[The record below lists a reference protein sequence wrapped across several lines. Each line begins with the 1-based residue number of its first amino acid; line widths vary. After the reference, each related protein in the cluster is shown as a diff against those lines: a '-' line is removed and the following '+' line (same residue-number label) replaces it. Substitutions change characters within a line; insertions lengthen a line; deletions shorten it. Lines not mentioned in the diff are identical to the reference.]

1 MRGERYEPVHT
12 STIERFYSCFTP
24 LNRFIIHRVE
34 RVHYA
39 GFTDRREKGLDGV
52 KQNPVEMAGSE
63 ETAHLTERKLVLLNI
78 INKNSIYSTIKI
90 HYFEFMFGVLLLNL
104 QPSPPL

>member
-1 MRGERYEPVHT
+1 MRGEGYEPVHT
-12 STIERFYSCFTP
+12 STIERFYRCFYQ

-63 ETAHLTERKLVLLNI
+63 VFALNFIHFGLVIGLKQGFSDNFTEVYVPK
-78 INKNSIYSTIKI
+78 
-90 HYFEFMFGVLLLNL
+90 
-104 QPSPPL
+104 PLR

>member
-1 MRGERYEPVHT
+1 MRGEGYEPVHT
-12 STIERFYSCFTP
+12 STIERFYRCFYQ

-78 INKNSIYSTIKI
+78 INKNIAYIAIKI
-90 HYFEFMFGVLLLNL
+90 HYFEFMFGVLLLSS

>member
-1 MRGERYEPVHT
+1 MRGEGYEPVYT

-63 ETAHLTERKLVLLNI
+63 ETAHLTERACRKKDGISLFKINSRDYFWILL
-78 INKNSIYSTIKI
+78 I
-90 HYFEFMFGVLLLNL
+90 HSFR
-104 QPSPPL
+104 

>member
-1 MRGERYEPVHT
+1 MKY
-12 STIERFYSCFTP
+12 
-24 LNRFIIHRVE
+24 L
-34 RVHYA
+34 
-39 GFTDRREKGLDGV
+39 
-52 KQNPVEMAGSE
+52 AGSE

>member
-1 MRGERYEPVHT
+1 MVRGEGYEPVYT
-12 STIERFYSCFTP
+12 STIERFYRCFTP

-63 ETAHLTERKLVLLNI
+63 ETAQLTGRKLVLLRT
-78 INKNSIYSTIKI
+78 INKYKIK
-90 HYFEFMFGVLLLNL
+90 
-104 QPSPPL
+104 

>member
-12 STIERFYSCFTP
+12 STIERFYRCFTP

-52 KQNPVEMAGSE
+52 KQNPIEMADTGVF
-63 ETAHLTERKLVLLNI
+63 AFNI
-78 INKNSIYSTIKI
+78 I
-90 HYFEFMFGVLLLNL
+90 HFGLIIA
-104 QPSPPL
+104 